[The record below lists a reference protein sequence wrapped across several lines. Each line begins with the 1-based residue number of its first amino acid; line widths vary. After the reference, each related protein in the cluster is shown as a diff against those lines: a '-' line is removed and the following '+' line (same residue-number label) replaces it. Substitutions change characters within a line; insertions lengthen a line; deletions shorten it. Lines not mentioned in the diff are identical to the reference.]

1 MFLNLIKS
9 LFGTK
14 NDREIKKY
22 LKRVQAINALE
33 NKYQAMSD
41 DELKASFAEFRRQVM
56 DGEYEADGLLND
68 VFAIVREVSKRT
80 LDMRHFDVQLIGG
93 MVLNE
98 GKIAEMKTGE
108 GKTLVASLP
117 VVLNAMSGKGVHI
130 VTVNDYLAKRDAE
143 QMGEIY
149 KFLGFSVG
157 VVLSSANSDGD
168 HKAAYECDITYGT
181 NNEFGFDYLRDN
193 MKFSGEDKVQRGHN
207 FVIVDEVDSIL
218 IDEARTPLIISGPTN
233 RTLDGYIKAN
243 EVAKKM
249 QRGENPPA
257 NLANKDAKPT
267 GDFVVDEKNR
277 TILITEA
284 GISKAEQL
292 FGVEN
297 LYSLDNAILA
307 HQLDQ
312 ALKAHNLFEK
322 DVHYVVRNKEVIIV
336 DEFTGRLSEG
346 RRFSD
351 GLHQAL
357 EAKENVKIQE
367 ESQTLADITFQ
378 NYFRMYDKLAGMTGT
393 AQTEATEFSQI
404 YKLDVISIPTN
415 VPVRRLD
422 KNDLIY
428 KTQKEKFKAVIDEIK
443 AANSKGQPVLVG
455 TASIERS
462 ELLHEMLKKERIAH
476 NVLNAKHHE
485 QEALIIA
492 DAGKKGAVTI
502 ATNMAGRGV
511 DIKIDDEVRAL
522 GGLYIIG
529 TERHESR
536 RIDNQ
541 LRGRSGRQGDPGLSR
556 FYLSLEDNLL
566 RIFGGDRIKA
576 IMERLGIEEGE
587 HIESGIVTRAVENAQ
602 KKVESMHFESRKH
615 LLEYDDVANE
625 QRKTIYKYRNEL
637 LDEHFDISG
646 KVSQNMHE
654 YAEYAMREFYLQPEQ
669 EGGDFENLKAKV
681 EAECGVVLDYEEFES
696 YSSLEMEQNIVDVLE
711 KFYAQKMSFLQD
723 ADKRKVERILYLQVL
738 DSAWREHLY
747 QMDILKTGIGLR
759 GYNQK
764 DPLVEYKKESY
775 NLFLELVERI
785 KIESIKVLFNVVFT
799 SSSTQSIEQ
808 NAQEENE
815 KFRQSAVETGAS
827 EDNLGQAAARSGS
840 ARGFGNASGS
850 RGALA
855 GSANGGASGSRTN
868 GANSNGILGAK
879 KVPRNSPCPCGSGKK
894 YKECHGKS
902 GPKAGVLA

>member
-1 MFLNLIKS
+1 MFLNALKAV
-9 LFGTK
+9 FGTK
-14 NDREIKKY
+14 NDREVKKY
-22 LKRVQAINALE
+22 FKRVAQINALE
-33 NKYQAMSD
+33 GNYQNLSD
-41 DELKASFAEFRRQVM
+41 DELKAEFAKFKEQILS
-56 DGEYEADGLLND
+56 GEKNENDVLND
-68 VFAIVREVSKRT
+68 VFAIVRETGKRT
-80 LDMRHFDVQLIGG
+80 LNMRHFDVQLIGG
-93 MVLNE
+93 MVLHD

-108 GKTLVASLP
+108 GKTLVATLP
-117 VVLNAMSGKGVHI
+117 VVLNAMSGKGVHV

-143 QMGEIY
+143 QMSAIY
-149 KFLGFSVG
+149 NFLGFSVG
-157 VVLSSANSDGD
+157 VVLSSQNSDIE
-168 HKAAYECDITYGT
+168 HKQAYDCDITYGT

-193 MKFSGEDKVQRGHN
+193 MKFSKAEKVQREHN

-243 EVAKKM
+243 EVAKQM
-249 QRGENPPA
+249 QKGEAVLPPA
-257 NLANKDAKPT
+257 KPE

-277 TILITEA
+277 NILITEA
-284 GISKAEQL
+284 GIAKAEKL

-322 DVHYVVRNKEVIIV
+322 DVHYVLRNNEVIIV

-346 RRFSD
+346 RRFSE

-378 NYFRMYDKLAGMTGT
+378 NYFRMYNKLAGMTGT

-404 YKLDVISIPTN
+404 YSLDVISIPTN
-415 VPVRRLD
+415 IPTKRQD
-422 KNDLIY
+422 KDDLIY
-428 KTQKEKFKAVIDEIK
+428 KTQNEKFKAVIEEIK
-443 AANSKGQPVLVG
+443 KANAKGQPVLVG

-462 ELLHEMLKKERIAH
+462 EVFHNMLVKEKIPH
-476 NVLNAKHHE
+476 HVLNAKNHE
-485 QEALIIA
+485 QEALIIQ

-511 DIKIDDEVRAL
+511 DIKIDDEIRAL

-541 LRGRSGRQGDPGLSR
+541 LRGRAGRQGDPGISR

-566 RIFGGDRIKA
+566 RIFGGDRIKS
-576 IMERLGIEEGE
+576 IMDRLGIEEGE
-587 HIESGIVTRAVENAQ
+587 SIESRIVTRAVENAQ
-602 KKVESMHFESRKH
+602 KKVESLHFESRKH

-625 QRKTIYKYRNEL
+625 QRKTIYRYRNEL
-637 LDEHFDISG
+637 LDENYDIRA
-646 KVSQNMHE
+646 KISQNI
-654 YAEYAMREFYLQPEQ
+654 AEYSANVMNDYMLDES
-669 EGGDFENLKAKV
+669 GSNVNFENLKAKILY
-681 EAECGVVLDYEEFES
+681 ECSTQISEKDFENLSVIEMQDKLSQILENS
-696 YSSLEMEQNIVDVLE
+696 YNEKMLRLEIKELRNI
-711 KFYAQKMSFLQD
+711 
-723 ADKRKVERILYLQVL
+723 ERILYLQVL
-738 DSAWREHLY
+738 DNAWREHLY

-775 NLFLELVERI
+775 NLFLELVNRI
-785 KIESIKVLFNVVFT
+785 KFDSIKLLFSVQFN
-799 SSSTQSIEQ
+799 QEEAQ
-808 NAQEENE
+808 NLENKANEENE
-815 KFRQSAVETGAS
+815 KLLQSSVEMGAS
-827 EDNLGQAAARSGS
+827 EDNLGEAE
-840 ARGFGNASGS
+840 F
-850 RGALA
+850 
-855 GSANGGASGSRTN
+855 
-868 GANSNGILGAK
+868 K
-879 KVPRNSPCPCGSGKK
+879 KVPRNAPCPCGSGKK
-894 YKECHGKS
+894 FKECHGKS
-902 GPKAGVLA
+902 GPKQGILA

>member
-1 MFLNLIKS
+1 MFLNALKAV
-9 LFGTK
+9 FGTK
-14 NDREIKKY
+14 NDREVKKY
-22 LKRVQAINALE
+22 FKRVAQINALE
-33 NKYQAMSD
+33 GNYQNLSD
-41 DELKASFAEFRRQVM
+41 DELKAEFAKFKEQILS
-56 DGEYEADGLLND
+56 GEKNENDVLND
-68 VFAIVREVSKRT
+68 VFAIVREIGKRT
-80 LDMRHFDVQLIGG
+80 LNMRHFDVQLIGG
-93 MVLNE
+93 MVLHD

-108 GKTLVASLP
+108 GKTLVATLP
-117 VVLNAMSGKGVHI
+117 VVLNAMSGKGVHV

-143 QMGEIY
+143 QMSAIY
-149 KFLGFSVG
+149 NFLGFSVG
-157 VVLSSANSDGD
+157 VVLSSQNSDIE
-168 HKAAYECDITYGT
+168 HKQAYDCDITYGT

-193 MKFSGEDKVQRGHN
+193 MKFSKAEKVQREHN

-243 EVAKKM
+243 EVAKQM
-249 QRGENPPA
+249 QKGEAVLPPA
-257 NLANKDAKPT
+257 KPE

-277 TILITEA
+277 NILITEA
-284 GISKAEQL
+284 GIAKAEKL

-322 DVHYVVRNKEVIIV
+322 DVHYVLRNNEVIIV

-346 RRFSD
+346 RRFSE

-378 NYFRMYDKLAGMTGT
+378 NYFRMYNKLAGMTGT

-404 YKLDVISIPTN
+404 YSLDVISIPTN
-415 VPVRRLD
+415 IPIKRQD
-422 KNDLIY
+422 KDDLIY
-428 KTQKEKFKAVIDEIK
+428 KTQNEKFKAVIEEIK
-443 AANSKGQPVLVG
+443 KANAKGQPVLVG

-462 ELLHEMLKKERIAH
+462 EVFHNMLVKEKIPH
-476 NVLNAKHHE
+476 HVLNAKNHE
-485 QEALIIA
+485 QEALIIQ

-511 DIKIDDEVRAL
+511 DIKIDDEIRAL

-541 LRGRSGRQGDPGLSR
+541 LRGRAGRQGDPGISR

-566 RIFGGDRIKA
+566 RIFGGDRIKS
-576 IMERLGIEEGE
+576 IMDRLGIEEGE
-587 HIESGIVTRAVENAQ
+587 SIESRIVTRAVENAQ
-602 KKVESMHFESRKH
+602 KKVESLHFESRKH

-625 QRKTIYKYRNEL
+625 QRKTIYRYRNEL
-637 LDEHFDISG
+637 LDENYDIRA
-646 KVSQNMHE
+646 KISQNI
-654 YAEYAMREFYLQPEQ
+654 AEYSANVMNDYMLDES
-669 EGGDFENLKAKV
+669 GSNVNFENLKAKILY
-681 EAECGVVLDYEEFES
+681 ECSTQISEKDFENLSVIEMQDKLSQILENS
-696 YSSLEMEQNIVDVLE
+696 YNEKMLRLEIKELRNI
-711 KFYAQKMSFLQD
+711 
-723 ADKRKVERILYLQVL
+723 ERILYLQVL
-738 DSAWREHLY
+738 DNAWREHLY

-775 NLFLELVERI
+775 NLFLELVNRI
-785 KIESIKVLFNVVFT
+785 KFDSIKLLFSVQFN
-799 SSSTQSIEQ
+799 QEEAQ
-808 NAQEENE
+808 NLENKANEENE
-815 KFRQSAVETGAS
+815 KLLQSSVEMGAS
-827 EDNLGQAAARSGS
+827 EDNLGEAE
-840 ARGFGNASGS
+840 F
-850 RGALA
+850 
-855 GSANGGASGSRTN
+855 
-868 GANSNGILGAK
+868 K
-879 KVPRNSPCPCGSGKK
+879 KVPRNAPCPCGSGKK
-894 YKECHGKS
+894 FKECHGKS
-902 GPKAGVLA
+902 GPKQGILA

>member
-1 MFLNLIKS
+1 MLLNTLKNI
-9 LFGTK
+9 FGTK
-14 NDREIKKY
+14 NEREVKKY
-22 LKRVQAINALE
+22 LKRVTQINALE
-33 NKYQAMSD
+33 SVYENLSD
-41 DELKASFAEFRRQVM
+41 EELKAKFASFKEELLSEKKSL
-56 DGEYEADGLLND
+56 DELLND
-68 VFAIVREVSKRT
+68 VFAIVREVGKRT
-80 LDMRHFDVQLIGG
+80 LNMRHFDVQLIGG
-93 MVLNE
+93 MVLCE

-108 GKTLVASLP
+108 GKTLVATLP
-117 VVLNAMSGKGVHI
+117 VVLNAMSGKGVHV

-143 QMGEIY
+143 QMSAIY
-149 KFLGFSVG
+149 HFLGFSVG
-157 VVLSSANSDGD
+157 VVLSSQNSDLD
-168 HKAAYECDITYGT
+168 HKKAYECDITYGT

-193 MKFSGEDKVQRGHN
+193 MKFSKAEKVQRGHH

-243 EVAKKM
+243 EVAKALK
-249 QRGENPPA
+249 RGESLEA
-257 NLANKDAKPT
+257 KDLAKGVKAS
-267 GDFVVDEKNR
+267 GDFIVDEKNR
-277 TILITEA
+277 NILITEE
-284 GISKAEQL
+284 GIAKAEKL

-322 DVHYVVRNKEVIIV
+322 DVHYVLRGNEVVIV

-346 RRFSD
+346 RRFSE

-357 EAKENVKIQE
+357 EAKEGVKIQE

-404 YKLDVISIPTN
+404 YNLDVVSIPTN
-415 VPVRRLD
+415 IPIKRQD
-422 KNDLIY
+422 KDDLIY
-428 KTQKEKFKAVIDEIK
+428 KTQEEKFKAVIDEIK
-443 AANSKGQPVLVG
+443 KANAKGQPVLVG

-462 ELLHEMLKKERIAH
+462 EVFHSMLAKEKIPH
-476 NVLNAKHHE
+476 YVLNAKNHE

-511 DIKIDDEVRAL
+511 DIKINDEVREL

-541 LRGRSGRQGDPGLSR
+541 LRGRSGRQGDPGTSR

-566 RIFGGDRIKA
+566 RIFGGDKIKS
-576 IMERLGIEEGE
+576 IMERLGIKEGE
-587 HIESGIVTRAVENAQ
+587 SIESRIVTRAVENAQ
-602 KKVESMHFESRKH
+602 KKVESLHFESRKH

-625 QRKTIYKYRNEL
+625 QRKTIYRYRNEL
-637 LDEHFDISG
+637 LDENYDIRA
-646 KVSQNMHE
+646 KISQNIKE
-654 YAEYAMREFYLQPEQ
+654 YAQNTLNSMMMGESLDNFEALKQKIAH
-669 EGGDFENLKAKV
+669 DFATEIN
-681 EAECGVVLDYEEFES
+681 EADFKELDLVALEEKLSEILERSYEEK
-696 YSSLEMEQNIVDVLE
+696 MAQVAKEQLRNI
-711 KFYAQKMSFLQD
+711 
-723 ADKRKVERILYLQVL
+723 ERILYLQVL
-738 DSAWREHLY
+738 DNAWREHLY

-785 KIESIKVLFNVVFT
+785 KFDSIKLLFSVQFSQKEVENL
-799 SSSTQSIEQ
+799 EQ
-808 NAQEENE
+808 KVSKENE
-815 KFRQSAVETGAS
+815 EFLENTAQIGAS
-827 EDNLGQAAARSGS
+827 EDNLGEAE
-840 ARGFGNASGS
+840 F
-850 RGALA
+850 
-855 GSANGGASGSRTN
+855 
-868 GANSNGILGAK
+868 K
-879 KVPRNSPCPCGSGKK
+879 KVPRNAPCPCGSGKK
-894 YKECHGKS
+894 FKECHGKS
-902 GPKAGVLA
+902 GPKRGLITNG